1 MLLNIFFIPACLR
14 FLTIRRS
21 FRRTNSSAERDH
33 QTMTSIAIS
42 RRAFSLSA
50 ATFGVALGAARRA
63 RSDQAQGHAAPS
75 PESLG
80 ISTTNAAIHQEV
92 IFKASPARVYHA
104 LTDPRQFD
112 KIVLLSGAI
121 KSMALASVPSRIS
134 SAPGGSFAL
143 FGGYITGRRLELLP
157 NTRIVQAWRSAG
169 WPPHIYSIARF
180 ELTEHPD
187 GTKLLFDHTGFP
199 NGEAASLAT
208 GWRQHYWEPLAKVLS

>member
-1 MLLNIFFIPACLR
+1 
-14 FLTIRRS
+14 
-21 FRRTNSSAERDH
+21 
-33 QTMTSIAIS
+33 MTSIAIS